1 MDEQLMTITVA
12 DGHTVTGSRT
22 VADPAGNRAE
32 DHCDR
37 RIAEGRKGSAS

>member
-12 DGHTVTGSRT
+12 DGRTVTGSRT

-32 DHCDR
+32 EHCER
-37 RIAEGRKGSAS
+37 RVAEGAKE